1 MNIDS
6 PEERTVLHYQLHR
19 QVDLSYY
26 LSGKNNATKRILYIV
41 NVSNF
46 SKKKCQRGIYLGTM
60 YFREKK
66 ILLMG
71 RLLVYCCVVN

>member
-41 NVSNF
+41 VNVSNF
-46 SKKKCQRGIYLGTM
+46 KKKNVKG
-60 YFREKK
+60 
-66 ILLMG
+66 
-71 RLLVYCCVVN
+71 VYRYNVFS

>member
-46 SKKKCQRGIYLGTM
+46 SKKMSKGY
-60 YFREKK
+60 
-66 ILLMG
+66 
-71 RLLVYCCVVN
+71 RLEIPKNNITYIVTSDESCFGG

>member
-46 SKKKCQRGIYLGTM
+46 FKKNVKGYRYNI
-60 YFREKK
+60 FS
-66 ILLMG
+66 
-71 RLLVYCCVVN
+71 

>member
-46 SKKKCQRGIYLGTM
+46 LKKMSKGYIGTM

-66 ILLMG
+66 FF
-71 RLLVYCCVVN
+71 

>member
-46 SKKKCQRGIYLGTM
+46 SKKMSKGYRYNI
-60 YFREKK
+60 FS
-66 ILLMG
+66 
-71 RLLVYCCVVN
+71 

>member
-6 PEERTVLHYQLHR
+6 PEERTVLHYQLPR

-41 NVSNF
+41 NVSNL
-46 SKKKCQRGIYLGTM
+46 KKKCQRGI
-60 YFREKK
+60 
-66 ILLMG
+66 
-71 RLLVYCCVVN
+71 

>member
-46 SKKKCQRGIYLGTM
+46 SKKKCQRVQYI
-60 YFREKK
+60 FVKK
-66 ILLMG
+66 NSLMG
-71 RLLVYCCVVN
+71 RLLAYCCVVN

>member
-46 SKKKCQRGIYLGTM
+46 SKKMSKGYIGTI

-66 ILLMG
+66 IL
-71 RLLVYCCVVN
+71 

>member
-6 PEERTVLHYQLHR
+6 PVERTVLHYQLHR

-46 SKKKCQRGIYLGTM
+46 KKKMSKGTM

>member
-46 SKKKCQRGIYLGTM
+46 KKRCQRGI
-60 YFREKK
+60 
-66 ILLMG
+66 
-71 RLLVYCCVVN
+71 

>member
-41 NVSNF
+41 VNVSNF
-46 SKKKCQRGIYLGTM
+46 
-60 YFREKK
+60 
-66 ILLMG
+66 
-71 RLLVYCCVVN
+71 

>member
-41 NVSNF
+41 VDVSNF
-46 SKKKCQRGIYLGTM
+46 LKKMSKGYIGTM

>member
-41 NVSNF
+41 VNVSNF
-46 SKKKCQRGIYLGTM
+46 KKKKCQRGIGTI

>member
-26 LSGKNNATKRILYIV
+26 LKGKIMPLKG
-41 NVSNF
+41 F
-46 SKKKCQRGIYLGTM
+46 SI
-60 YFREKK
+60 
-66 ILLMG
+66 
-71 RLLVYCCVVN
+71 